1 MQRDLVTI
9 ERLNEHV
16 RRIEQQNSIKL
27 LQRIEELT
35 KTLSEKEDEIG
46 TIYVQLNNEAN
57 AFEKRIMEKQCE
69 VDDARKYCE
78 VLEKELHKSNIQSPE
93 SLMEQ
98 ERVQD
103 YLPDGGSFMLSVPNY
118 AVQVELA
125 DALAKYDQS
134 MRQIST
140 LEEKISIMEA
150 ESQCLGSL
158 RHELQALRLRYEN
171 LLEAHGEKIER
182 IEELELDL
190 ADVKKL
196 LKDQVTSKFYF
207 ELVSRALRRDQQG
220 IVSSAQGRPTGNRF
234 ECSNTFLFGKF
245 GGKIQIYTTS
255 NSHHDKYMSEDS
267 RNSRKLR
274 VRGRAQEGNNG
285 FTRGRTKDIDI
296 STTTSDTPI
305 ESGGAGKRTRR
316 KSFPDA
322 QDLRKQSEI
331 GEGCCEPEQPARS
344 SKRLKKSG
352 FDSARLLVPSDELSK
367 SQMHEGKVGHN
378 CEDDAVDVVSNNDDP
393 LTELDV
399 ESSGKKAT
407 SGFENR
413 RKDELGES
421 YQQYI
426 LNQAQKGIS
435 PTRRDI
441 FIDDDIRYGYDGSS
455 GSGISSML
463 RLDRKPVPAT
473 APLLTTE
480 RTHVR
485 VAKRK
490 NDEAAKHRER
500 RLQERELLQKD
511 GRGRSARVN
520 RYYYEEEKPML
531 DDVDDV
537 MYAEIGLGDNDFIET
552 SFEEEELIYA
562 ADSDLVAASAT
573 EEGGNCDNAMPT
585 ECMRSESIQETQ
597 EEDRTLPK
605 QEDMIEQV
613 NDDVES
619 NDDEAPPELEPQ
631 SPTLQKVVRR
641 PSANKH
647 DDATNFGDGEMQVI
661 CVQTPNGTEQFIQ
674 LAPGQTLSDDN
685 ALFMSESDNVEAN
698 VRHDLRAV
706 EFSFLDSKN
715 ICCGLCGEIVLYD
728 LLLSS
733 HIPQHHPE
741 VLEEGVTAFEDV
753 PYETWLREKLSEEKR
768 RMENSVCNIYD
779 DLSSSHNS
787 SRIYRSV
794 STIRVNPNEMSLNQ
808 LITALRK
815 KMFEKLGRAV
825 PVTLVDKQHARC
837 GICNAVVSLN
847 RKFEVVHLVRHF
859 NAWHPSVHQC
869 AGKWKLKK
877 PQPGLGKPLSIQD
890 FAVIDTSLDRG
901 ANLQCIWC
909 GMFMAAEA
917 LAMHFSEVHPE
928 EVEVPKC
935 NLCLQ
940 ELVINARLLEKYG
953 DEFDVSMPDEHRI
966 RCGKYGTMHTSEARL
981 NAAIEKRLKLCEE
994 GKNANDIEDD
1004 EMDEE
1009 RATSYVNSRMTFGR
1023 RSKPKRQ
1030 FIMPALRQAAP
1041 VNSRYVEAV
1050 NDCHW
1055 KCKMCNGDILAAV
1068 ISAGAIRHFRTEHP
1082 HHLHNM
1088 QYELCR
1094 TRLERI
1100 SDGCMEFIN
1109 PQLIECLVCNM
1120 TYMLHRPFNMCRAIR
1135 HLRSKHPDLMPE
1147 FASTADAG
1155 NNLQR
1160 NRMVRGQELSE
1171 GMITDPATIATLK
1184 AQYGV
1189 DFKKVQALKGAN
1201 GEPVYVLL
1209 DEGDEIDPE
1218 TASQLAASV
1227 AAGDFDR
1234 AKPEIRHTKSTTGP
1248 AAGATATTVDI
1259 SDRNAV
1265 SARPTSEKIPRGQ
1278 QQKQVK
1284 SGPTKNIGSS
1294 NFEIGPVNK
1303 KLDEPTE
1310 PFIIASD

>member
-1 MQRDLVTI
+1 MKQ
-9 ERLNEHV
+9 
-16 RRIEQQNSIKL
+16 
-27 LQRIEELT
+27 
-35 KTLSEKEDEIG
+35 
-46 TIYVQLNNEAN
+46 QLNQN
-57 AFEKRIMEKQCE
+57 Q
-69 VDDARKYCE
+69 
-78 VLEKELHKSNIQSPE
+78 P
-93 SLMEQ
+93 
-98 ERVQD
+98 
-103 YLPDGGSFMLSVPNY
+103 
-118 AVQVELA
+118 
-125 DALAKYDQS
+125 
-134 MRQIST
+134 
-140 LEEKISIMEA
+140 
-150 ESQCLGSL
+150 
-158 RHELQALRLRYEN
+158 
-171 LLEAHGEKIER
+171 
-182 IEELELDL
+182 
-190 ADVKKL
+190 
-196 LKDQVTSKFYF
+196 
-207 ELVSRALRRDQQG
+207 
-220 IVSSAQGRPTGNRF
+220 
-234 ECSNTFLFGKF
+234 
-245 GGKIQIYTTS
+245 
-255 NSHHDKYMSEDS
+255 
-267 RNSRKLR
+267 
-274 VRGRAQEGNNG
+274 
-285 FTRGRTKDIDI
+285 
-296 STTTSDTPI
+296 
-305 ESGGAGKRTRR
+305 
-316 KSFPDA
+316 
-322 QDLRKQSEI
+322 EI
-331 GEGCCEPEQPARS
+331 GEVCCEHEESVRS

-352 FDSARLLVPSDELSK
+352 FDSGRLLVQSDEVSK
-367 SQMHEGKVGHN
+367 AQIMHQEKVGHN
-378 CEDDAVDVVSNNDDP
+378 YEDDAVDVVTSNDDT
-393 LTELDV
+393 LTELNV
-399 ESSGKKAT
+399 ESSVKKTT
-407 SGFENR
+407 SGFESR
-413 RKDELGES
+413 RKDELGEG
-421 YQQYI
+421 YQQFI
-426 LNQAQKGIS
+426 LNQTQKGIS
-435 PTRRDI
+435 PARRDI
-441 FIDDDIRYGYDGSS
+441 FVDDDIRYGYDGPS
-455 GSGISSML
+455 GSGTSNML
-463 RLDRKPVPAT
+463 RLDRKPIPAT

-490 NDEAAKHRER
+490 HDEAAKQREK
-500 RLQERELLQKD
+500 RLQERELLHRD
-511 GRGRSARVN
+511 GRGRNMRTRCQNLYELNDIYILLFS
-520 RYYYEEEKPML
+520 RYYYEEKPML

-537 MYAEIGLGDNDFIET
+537 MYAEIDLGDSDFIET

-562 ADSDLVAASAT
+562 GGDDLVATHAN
-573 EEGGNCDNAMPT
+573 EERDNSIGA
-585 ECMRSESIQETQ
+585 ERIRSHSIQETQ
-597 EEDRTLPK
+597 EEGRTLPK
-605 QEDMIEQV
+605 QEHMIEHV

-631 SPTLQKVVRR
+631 SPALQKVVQRS
-641 PSANKH
+641 SANKH
-647 DDATNFGDGEMQVI
+647 NETTNFTDGMNEMQVI

-674 LAPGQTLSDDN
+674 LAPGQTLDGNACYLLDDN
-685 ALFMSESDNVEAN
+685 ALFMSESDNIEAN
-698 VRHDLRAV
+698 ARHDLRAV

-768 RMENSVCNIYD
+768 RIENSVCNIYD
-779 DLSSSHNS
+779 DVPSSHNS

-808 LITALRK
+808 LITALKK

-859 NAWHPSVHQC
+859 NAWHPSIHQC

-877 PQPGLGKPLSIQD
+877 AQPGLGKPLSIQD

-966 RCGKYGTMHTSEARL
+966 RCGKYGTTHTSEARL
-981 NAAIEKRLKLCEE
+981 HAAIEKRLKLCEE
-994 GKNANDIEDD
+994 GKNANDVEDD
-1004 EMDEE
+1004 EMEE
-1009 RATSYVNSRMTFGR
+1009 EKATSYVNSRMTFGR

-1055 KCKMCNGDILAAV
+1055 KCKICNGDILAAV

-1088 QYELCR
+1088 QYELCK

-1147 FASTADAG
+1147 FASTSDSAS
-1155 NNLQR
+1155 R
-1160 NRMVRGQELSE
+1160 FQEHSE
-1171 GMITDPATIATLK
+1171 GIITDPATIATLK

-1218 TASQLAASV
+1218 TANQLAASV
-1227 AAGDFDR
+1227 AAGDFDQ
-1234 AKPEIRHTKSTTGP
+1234 AKPEIRHVKSTTN
-1248 AAGATATTVDI
+1248 AATGTTSTVDTY
-1259 SDRNAV
+1259 DKNA
-1265 SARPTSEKIPRGQ
+1265 SSRSTSEKIARDQ
-1278 QQKQVK
+1278 QSKQQVK
-1284 SGPTKNIGSS
+1284 SGSAKNAGSS
-1294 NFEIGPVNK
+1294 NFETRLVKK
-1303 KLDEPTE
+1303 KLDEATE
-1310 PFIIASD
+1310 QFIIASD

>member
-1 MQRDLVTI
+1 MI
-9 ERLNEHV
+9 F
-16 RRIEQQNSIKL
+16 
-27 LQRIEELT
+27 
-35 KTLSEKEDEIG
+35 
-46 TIYVQLNNEAN
+46 A
-57 AFEKRIMEKQCE
+57 
-69 VDDARKYCE
+69 
-78 VLEKELHKSNIQSPE
+78 
-93 SLMEQ
+93 
-98 ERVQD
+98 
-103 YLPDGGSFMLSVPNY
+103 
-118 AVQVELA
+118 
-125 DALAKYDQS
+125 
-134 MRQIST
+134 
-140 LEEKISIMEA
+140 
-150 ESQCLGSL
+150 
-158 RHELQALRLRYEN
+158 
-171 LLEAHGEKIER
+171 
-182 IEELELDL
+182 
-190 ADVKKL
+190 
-196 LKDQVTSKFYF
+196 
-207 ELVSRALRRDQQG
+207 
-220 IVSSAQGRPTGNRF
+220 
-234 ECSNTFLFGKF
+234 
-245 GGKIQIYTTS
+245 
-255 NSHHDKYMSEDS
+255 DS
-267 RNSRKLR
+267 RNTRKLR
-274 VRGRAQEGNNG
+274 VREQVEEGNDG
-285 FTRGRTKDIDI
+285 SPHGRIKDHDI
-296 STTTSDTPI
+296 STAGNEAAI
-305 ESGGAGKRTRR
+305 ESGDIGRKTRR
-316 KSFPDA
+316 KPFPGI
-322 QDLRKQSEI
+322 QEDLRNQSGI
-331 GEGCCEPEQPARS
+331 GEACCEQSVRS
-344 SKRLKKSG
+344 NKRLKKSG
-352 FDSARLLVPSDELSK
+352 LDSSSLLVQSDEVSK
-367 SQMHEGKVGHN
+367 SQIMHQGKIVPDN
-378 CEDDAVDVVSNNDDP
+378 YEDDAVDVVSSNDDP

-399 ESSGKKAT
+399 ESCVKKT
-407 SGFENR
+407 SDGFENR
-413 RKDELGES
+413 QKDELGES
-421 YQQYI
+421 FQQYI
-426 LNQAQKGIS
+426 LNQAQKSIS
-435 PTRRDI
+435 PTRREI
-441 FIDDDIRYGYDGSS
+441 FVDDDIRYAYDGPS
-455 GSGISSML
+455 GSNTSSML

-490 NDEAAKHRER
+490 HDEAGKHRER
-500 RLQERELLQKD
+500 RLQERELLQRD
-511 GRGRSARVN
+511 GRGRNARAN
-520 RYYYEEEKPML
+520 RYYYEEEKPVL
-531 DDVDDV
+531 DDVNDV
-537 MYAEIGLGDNDFIET
+537 MYAEIGLGDSDFIET
-552 SFEEEELIYA
+552 NFEEEELIYA
-562 ADSDLVAASAT
+562 ADDDLVAADAV
-573 EEGGNCDNAMPT
+573 EEGGSCDNAMGV
-585 ECMRSESIQETQ
+585 ERMRNQSIQETREQ
-597 EEDRTLPK
+597 DGSVPK
-605 QEDMIEQV
+605 QEDMIEQI
-613 NDDVES
+613 NDGVES

-631 SPTLQKVVRR
+631 SPALQKVVHRS
-641 PSANKH
+641 SANKH
-647 DDATNFGDGEMQVI
+647 DDATNFTDGVGEMQVI

-674 LAPGQTLSDDN
+674 LAPGQTLDGKFSSLHDN
-685 ALFMSESDNVEAN
+685 TLFMSESDNVEAN
-698 VRHDLRAV
+698 VRHDLRTV

-753 PYETWLREKLSEEKR
+753 PYETWLREKLGEEKR
-768 RMENSVCNIYD
+768 RMENSLCSIYD
-779 DLSSSHNS
+779 DLPSNHHS

-847 RKFEVVHLVRHF
+847 RKFEVIHLVRHF

-940 ELVINARLLEKYG
+940 ELVINARLLEKYS

-966 RCGKYGTMHTSEARL
+966 RCGKYGTTHTSEARL
-981 NAAIEKRLKLCEE
+981 HAAIEKRLKLCEE
-994 GKNANDIEDD
+994 GKNVDDIEDD
-1004 EMDEE
+1004 EMEEE
-1009 RATSYVNSRMTFGR
+1009 RGTSYVNSRMTFGR

-1050 NDCHW
+1050 NECHW

-1088 QYELCR
+1088 QYELCK

-1147 FASTADAG
+1147 FAPTADSG

-1160 NRMVRGQELSE
+1160 KRLVRAQEHSE
-1171 GMITDPATIATLK
+1171 GIITDPATIATLK

-1209 DEGDEIDPE
+1209 DDGDEIDPE

-1234 AKPEIRHTKSTTGP
+1234 AKPEIQHEKTS
-1248 AAGATATTVDI
+1248 AAAATTTAVDSYDKNTI
-1259 SDRNAV
+1259 AS
-1265 SARPTSEKIPRGQ
+1265 RPTSE
-1278 QQKQVK
+1278 V
-1284 SGPTKNIGSS
+1284 SS
-1294 NFEIGPVNK
+1294 LFYP
-1303 KLDEPTE
+1303 
-1310 PFIIASD
+1310 

>member
-1 MQRDLVTI
+1 
-9 ERLNEHV
+9 
-16 RRIEQQNSIKL
+16 
-27 LQRIEELT
+27 
-35 KTLSEKEDEIG
+35 
-46 TIYVQLNNEAN
+46 
-57 AFEKRIMEKQCE
+57 
-69 VDDARKYCE
+69 
-78 VLEKELHKSNIQSPE
+78 
-93 SLMEQ
+93 
-98 ERVQD
+98 
-103 YLPDGGSFMLSVPNY
+103 
-118 AVQVELA
+118 
-125 DALAKYDQS
+125 
-134 MRQIST
+134 
-140 LEEKISIMEA
+140 
-150 ESQCLGSL
+150 
-158 RHELQALRLRYEN
+158 
-171 LLEAHGEKIER
+171 
-182 IEELELDL
+182 
-190 ADVKKL
+190 
-196 LKDQVTSKFYF
+196 
-207 ELVSRALRRDQQG
+207 
-220 IVSSAQGRPTGNRF
+220 
-234 ECSNTFLFGKF
+234 
-245 GGKIQIYTTS
+245 
-255 NSHHDKYMSEDS
+255 MSEDS
-267 RNSRKLR
+267 KNPRKLR
-274 VRGRAQEGNNG
+274 ARERTEEENDG
-285 FTRGRTKDIDI
+285 FTRESFRIKDRDI
-296 STTTSDTPI
+296 STATNEKAV
-305 ESGGAGKRTRR
+305 ESGVAGRKTRR
-316 KSFPDA
+316 KPFPDV
-322 QDLRKQSEI
+322 QEDLRNQSEI
-331 GEGCCEPEQPARS
+331 REACGEPEPSVRS
-344 SKRLKKSG
+344 SKRFKKPG
-352 FDSARLLVPSDELSK
+352 FDSSRLLVPSDELSK
-367 SQMHEGKVGHN
+367 SRIVHQGKVGHDY
-378 CEDDAVDVVSNNDDP
+378 EDDAIDVVSSTDDP

-399 ESSGKKAT
+399 ESTVKNAT
-407 SGFENR
+407 SAFQNR

-421 YQQYI
+421 YRQYI
-426 LNQAQKGIS
+426 LNQAQKGTS

-441 FIDDDIRYGYDGSS
+441 FVDDDIRYGYDGPS
-455 GSGISSML
+455 GSGTSGML
-463 RLDRKPVPAT
+463 RLERKPIPAT

-490 NDEAAKHRER
+490 HDEAAKHRER
-500 RLQERELLQKD
+500 RLQRELLQRD
-511 GRGRSARVN
+511 GQDRNARAC
-520 RYYYEEEKPML
+520 RYYYEEKPML

-537 MYAEIGLGDNDFIET
+537 MYAEIGLSDSDFIET

-562 ADSDLVAASAT
+562 ADDDLVNADAT
-573 EEGGNCDNAMPT
+573 EEGSSCDNAMSA
-585 ECMRSESIQETQ
+585 ERMRSQSIQETQ
-597 EEDRTLPK
+597 EEGRTLPK
-605 QEDMIEQV
+605 QEDVIEQI
-613 NDDVES
+613 NDGIES

-631 SPTLQKVVRR
+631 SPALQKAVQRS
-641 PSANKH
+641 SANKH
-647 DDATNFGDGEMQVI
+647 DDATNFADSVGEMQVI

-674 LAPGQTLSDDN
+674 LAPGQTLDDDN
-685 ALFMSESDNVEAN
+685 TLFMSESDNVEAN
-698 VRHDLRAV
+698 VRHDLRDV

-741 VLEEGVTAFEDV
+741 VLEEGVTAFEDI
-753 PYETWLREKLSEEKR
+753 PYENWLREKLSEEKR

-779 DLSSSHNS
+779 DLPSSQNS

-815 KMFEKLGRAV
+815 KMFEKLGRTV

-877 PQPGLGKPLSIQD
+877 PQPGFGKPLSVQD

-981 NAAIEKRLKLCEE
+981 HSAIEKRIKHCEE
-994 GKNANDIEDD
+994 GKDANDIEDD
-1004 EMDEE
+1004 EMEEE
-1009 RATSYVNSRMTFGR
+1009 RATSFVNSRMTFGR

-1055 KCKMCNGDILAAV
+1055 KCKICNGDILAAV
-1068 ISAGAIRHFRTEHP
+1068 ISAGAIRHYRTEHP

-1088 QYELCR
+1088 QYELCK

-1147 FASTADAG
+1147 FASATDAG
-1155 NNLQR
+1155 NNLQGR
-1160 NRMVRGQELSE
+1160 RMARSQEHSE
-1171 GMITDPATIATLK
+1171 GIITDPATIATLK

-1234 AKPEIRHTKSTTGP
+1234 AKPEIRHAKSITSP
-1248 AAGATATTVDI
+1248 AAAAAVAATTVC
-1259 SDRNAV
+1259 DRNDSA
-1265 SARPTSEKIPRGQ
+1265 ARPTSEKIPRGQ
-1278 QQKQVK
+1278 QPKQAK
-1284 SGPTKNIGSS
+1284 SGLTENAGSS
-1294 NFEIGPVNK
+1294 NFETGLVNK

-1310 PFIIASD
+1310 PFIIAAD

>member
-1 MQRDLVTI
+1 
-9 ERLNEHV
+9 
-16 RRIEQQNSIKL
+16 
-27 LQRIEELT
+27 
-35 KTLSEKEDEIG
+35 
-46 TIYVQLNNEAN
+46 
-57 AFEKRIMEKQCE
+57 
-69 VDDARKYCE
+69 
-78 VLEKELHKSNIQSPE
+78 
-93 SLMEQ
+93 
-98 ERVQD
+98 
-103 YLPDGGSFMLSVPNY
+103 
-118 AVQVELA
+118 
-125 DALAKYDQS
+125 
-134 MRQIST
+134 
-140 LEEKISIMEA
+140 
-150 ESQCLGSL
+150 
-158 RHELQALRLRYEN
+158 
-171 LLEAHGEKIER
+171 
-182 IEELELDL
+182 
-190 ADVKKL
+190 
-196 LKDQVTSKFYF
+196 
-207 ELVSRALRRDQQG
+207 
-220 IVSSAQGRPTGNRF
+220 
-234 ECSNTFLFGKF
+234 
-245 GGKIQIYTTS
+245 
-255 NSHHDKYMSEDS
+255 MSEDS
-267 RNSRKLR
+267 KNPRKIR
-274 VRGRAQEGNNG
+274 VKGRAEEENDDS
-285 FTRGRTKDIDI
+285 TRERTKREI
-296 STTTSDTPI
+296 SVSANETTV
-305 ESGGAGKRTRR
+305 ESGDAGRRTRR
-316 KSFPDA
+316 RPFPDA
-322 QDLRKQSEI
+322 QEVLRNQSEI
-331 GEGCCEPEQPARS
+331 GEACCESEQPIRS

-352 FDSARLLVPSDELSK
+352 FSSADEVSK
-367 SQMHEGKVGHN
+367 TRIMHQGKVGHN
-378 CEDDAVDVVSNNDDP
+378 YEDDAVDVVTSNDDS
-393 LTELDV
+393 LAELDV
-399 ESSGKKAT
+399 GSSVKKIT
-407 SGFENR
+407 SEFGNH
-413 RKDELGES
+413 RKDELGEGF
-421 YQQYI
+421 QQYV
-426 LNQAQKGIS
+426 LSQAQKGIS

-441 FIDDDIRYGYDGSS
+441 FVDDDIRYGYDGPTGSS
-455 GSGISSML
+455 SSSML
-463 RLDRKPVPAT
+463 RLDRKPMPAT

-480 RTHVR
+480 RTHIR

-490 NDEAAKHRER
+490 HDETAKHRER
-500 RLQERELLQKD
+500 RLQERELFQRD
-511 GRGRSARVN
+511 ARGRNARTN
-520 RYYYEEEKPML
+520 RYYYEEEKPIL

-552 SFEEEELIYA
+552 SFEEEELIY
-562 ADSDLVAASAT
+562 DDDLVTAGAA
-573 EEGGNCDNAMPT
+573 EEGSNCDSTMGA
-585 ECMRSESIQETQ
+585 ERMRSQPIQETQ
-597 EEDRTLPK
+597 EGRTIPK
-605 QEDMIEQV
+605 QEVVIEQV
-613 NDDVES
+613 NDGIES

-631 SPTLQKVVRR
+631 SPALQKVVQRS
-641 PSANKH
+641 SANKH
-647 DDATNFGDGEMQVI
+647 DDVTNFTDGMGEMQVI

-674 LAPGQTLSDDN
+674 LAPGQTLDGKLLFFDEN
-685 ALFMSESDNVEAN
+685 ALFMSEGDNVEAN
-698 VRHDLRAV
+698 IRHDLRAV

-753 PYETWLREKLSEEKR
+753 PYETWLREKLNEEKR
-768 RMENSVCNIYD
+768 RMEDNVCNIYD

-787 SRIYRSV
+787 NRIYRSV

-859 NAWHPSVHQC
+859 NAWHPSIHQC
-869 AGKWKLKK
+869 AGKWKLRK

-953 DEFDVSMPDEHRI
+953 DGFDVSMPDEHRI

-981 NAAIEKRLKLCEE
+981 HAAIEKRLKLCEE
-994 GKNANDIEDD
+994 GKNTNDVEDD
-1004 EMDEE
+1004 EMEEEE
-1009 RATSYVNSRMTFGR
+1009 RTTNYVNSRMTFGR

-1082 HHLHNM
+1082 HHLHSM
-1088 QYELCR
+1088 QYELCK

-1147 FASTADAG
+1147 FASTTGDSG
-1155 NNLQR
+1155 NSTQR
-1160 NRMVRGQELSE
+1160 KRMVRGQEDSE
-1171 GMITDPATIATLK
+1171 GIITDPATIATLK

-1227 AAGDFDR
+1227 AAGDFDQ
-1234 AKPEIRHTKSTTGP
+1234 AKPEIRHAKSN
-1248 AAGATATTVDI
+1248 ASSTATTTAAVET
-1259 SDRNAV
+1259 SGRNAITAKATSDK
-1265 SARPTSEKIPRGQ
+1265 SARGQ
-1278 QQKQVK
+1278 QAKHVK
-1284 SGPTKNIGSS
+1284 SNPTKNVGSS
-1294 NFEIGPVNK
+1294 NFETEIVNK
-1303 KLDEPTE
+1303 KLDEATE

>member
-1 MQRDLVTI
+1 
-9 ERLNEHV
+9 
-16 RRIEQQNSIKL
+16 
-27 LQRIEELT
+27 
-35 KTLSEKEDEIG
+35 
-46 TIYVQLNNEAN
+46 
-57 AFEKRIMEKQCE
+57 
-69 VDDARKYCE
+69 
-78 VLEKELHKSNIQSPE
+78 
-93 SLMEQ
+93 
-98 ERVQD
+98 
-103 YLPDGGSFMLSVPNY
+103 
-118 AVQVELA
+118 
-125 DALAKYDQS
+125 
-134 MRQIST
+134 
-140 LEEKISIMEA
+140 
-150 ESQCLGSL
+150 
-158 RHELQALRLRYEN
+158 
-171 LLEAHGEKIER
+171 
-182 IEELELDL
+182 
-190 ADVKKL
+190 
-196 LKDQVTSKFYF
+196 
-207 ELVSRALRRDQQG
+207 
-220 IVSSAQGRPTGNRF
+220 
-234 ECSNTFLFGKF
+234 
-245 GGKIQIYTTS
+245 
-255 NSHHDKYMSEDS
+255 MSEDS
-267 RNSRKLR
+267 KNPRKIR
-274 VRGRAQEGNNG
+274 VRGRAEEENDGSI
-285 FTRGRTKDIDI
+285 RERIKEREI
-296 STTTSDTPI
+296 SVSANETTV
-305 ESGGAGKRTRR
+305 ESGDAGRRTRR
-316 KSFPDA
+316 RPFPDV
-322 QDLRKQSEI
+322 QEVLRNQSEI
-331 GEGCCEPEQPARS
+331 GEACCESEQPIRS

-352 FDSARLLVPSDELSK
+352 FDSADEVSK
-367 SQMHEGKVGHN
+367 TRIMHQGKVGHDY
-378 CEDDAVDVVSNNDDP
+378 EDDAVDVVTSNDDS
-393 LTELDV
+393 LTEVDV
-399 ESSGKKAT
+399 GSSVKKIT
-407 SGFENR
+407 SGFGNH
-413 RKDELGES
+413 RKDELGEGF
-421 YQQYI
+421 QQYV
-426 LNQAQKGIS
+426 LSQAQKGIS

-441 FIDDDIRYGYDGSS
+441 FVDDDIRYGYDGPS
-455 GSGISSML
+455 GSSTSSLL
-463 RLDRKPVPAT
+463 RLDRKPMPAT

-480 RTHVR
+480 RTHIR

-490 NDEAAKHRER
+490 HDETAKHRER
-500 RLQERELLQKD
+500 RLQERELLQRD
-511 GRGRSARVN
+511 GRGRNARTN
-520 RYYYEEEKPML
+520 RYYYDEEKPIL

-537 MYAEIGLGDNDFIET
+537 MYAEIGLGDSDFIET
-552 SFEEEELIYA
+552 SFEEEELIY
-562 ADSDLVAASAT
+562 DDDLVTAGA
-573 EEGGNCDNAMPT
+573 EERSNCDSTMGA
-585 ECMRSESIQETQ
+585 ERMRSQPIQETQ
-597 EEDRTLPK
+597 QEGRTIPK
-605 QEDMIEQV
+605 QEGVIEQV
-613 NDDVES
+613 NDGVES

-631 SPTLQKVVRR
+631 SPALQKVVQRS
-641 PSANKH
+641 SANKH
-647 DDATNFGDGEMQVI
+647 DDVTNFTDGMSEMQVI
-661 CVQTPNGTEQFIQ
+661 RVQTPNGTEQFIQ
-674 LAPGQTLSDDN
+674 LAPGQTLDDEN

-698 VRHDLRAV
+698 IRHDLRAV

-753 PYETWLREKLSEEKR
+753 PYETWLREKLNEEKR
-768 RMENSVCNIYD
+768 RMENNVCNIYD

-859 NAWHPSVHQC
+859 NAWHPSIHQC
-869 AGKWKLKK
+869 AGKWKLRK

-909 GMFMAAEA
+909 GMFMTAEA

-981 NAAIEKRLKLCEE
+981 HAAIEKRLKLCEE
-994 GKNANDIEDD
+994 GKNTNDVEDD
-1004 EMDEE
+1004 EMEEE
-1009 RATSYVNSRMTFGR
+1009 RATNYVNSRMTFGR

-1082 HHLHNM
+1082 HHLHSM
-1088 QYELCR
+1088 QYELCK

-1147 FASTADAG
+1147 FASATGDSG
-1155 NNLQR
+1155 NSTQR
-1160 NRMVRGQELSE
+1160 KRMVRGQEDSE
-1171 GMITDPATIATLK
+1171 GIITDPATIATLK

-1209 DEGDEIDPE
+1209 DEGDEIDLE

-1227 AAGDFDR
+1227 AAGDFDQ
-1234 AKPEIRHTKSTTGP
+1234 AKPEIRHAKSN
-1248 AAGATATTVDI
+1248 ASSTALVETCGGNTVT
-1259 SDRNAV
+1259 AK
-1265 SARPTSEKIPRGQ
+1265 PTSDKSARGQ
-1278 QQKQVK
+1278 QPKHVK
-1284 SGPTKNIGSS
+1284 SSSTKNVGSS
-1294 NFEIGPVNK
+1294 NFEAEIVNK
-1303 KLDEPTE
+1303 KLDEATE

>member
-1 MQRDLVTI
+1 
-9 ERLNEHV
+9 
-16 RRIEQQNSIKL
+16 
-27 LQRIEELT
+27 
-35 KTLSEKEDEIG
+35 
-46 TIYVQLNNEAN
+46 
-57 AFEKRIMEKQCE
+57 
-69 VDDARKYCE
+69 
-78 VLEKELHKSNIQSPE
+78 
-93 SLMEQ
+93 
-98 ERVQD
+98 
-103 YLPDGGSFMLSVPNY
+103 
-118 AVQVELA
+118 
-125 DALAKYDQS
+125 
-134 MRQIST
+134 
-140 LEEKISIMEA
+140 
-150 ESQCLGSL
+150 
-158 RHELQALRLRYEN
+158 
-171 LLEAHGEKIER
+171 
-182 IEELELDL
+182 
-190 ADVKKL
+190 
-196 LKDQVTSKFYF
+196 
-207 ELVSRALRRDQQG
+207 
-220 IVSSAQGRPTGNRF
+220 
-234 ECSNTFLFGKF
+234 
-245 GGKIQIYTTS
+245 
-255 NSHHDKYMSEDS
+255 MSEDS
-267 RNSRKLR
+267 RNLRKIR
-274 VRGRAQEGNNG
+274 VRGRAEEGNDD
-285 FTRGRTKDIDI
+285 FTHERIKDHDI
-296 STTTSDTPI
+296 SIAANETAV
-305 ESGGAGKRTRR
+305 ESGDAGRRTRR
-316 KSFPDA
+316 KLFPDV
-322 QDLRKQSEI
+322 QENLRNQPEI
-331 GEGCCEPEQPARS
+331 GEACCEPERSVRS

-352 FDSARLLVPSDELSK
+352 FDSARLLTQSDEVSK
-367 SQMHEGKVGHN
+367 ARIMDQEKVGHN
-378 CEDDAVDVVSNNDDP
+378 YEDDPVDVVTSNDDP

-399 ESSGKKAT
+399 ESSVKKTT

-413 RKDELGES
+413 RKDELGEGF
-421 YQQYI
+421 QQYI
-426 LNQAQKGIS
+426 LNQAQKSIS
-435 PTRRDI
+435 SIRRDI
-441 FIDDDIRYGYDGSS
+441 FVDDGIRYGYDGPS
-455 GSGISSML
+455 GSGSSSIL

-480 RTHVR
+480 RTHIR

-490 NDEAAKHRER
+490 HDEVAKHRER
-500 RLQERELLQKD
+500 IQERELLQRD
-511 GRGRSARVN
+511 GRGRSARTN

-537 MYAEIGLGDNDFIET
+537 MYAEIGLGESDFIES

-562 ADSDLVAASAT
+562 AGDDLVAAGAT
-573 EEGGNCDNAMPT
+573 DERDNCDSAMST
-585 ECMRSESIQETQ
+585 ERLRSQSIQETQ
-597 EEDRTLPK
+597 EEGRTLRTLPK
-605 QEDMIEQV
+605 QEDMVEQI

-631 SPTLQKVVRR
+631 SPALQKVVQR
-641 PSANKH
+641 SSGSKH
-647 DDATNFGDGEMQVI
+647 DETTNFTDGVGEMQVI

-674 LAPGQTLSDDN
+674 LAPGQTLDDEN
-685 ALFMSESDNVEAN
+685 ALFMSEGDNVEAN
-698 VRHDLRAV
+698 IRHDLRAV

-768 RMENSVCNIYD
+768 RMENNVCNIYD
-779 DLSSSHNS
+779 DLSSGHNS
-787 SRIYRSV
+787 NRIYRSV

-859 NAWHPSVHQC
+859 NAWHPSIHQC

-953 DEFDVSMPDEHRI
+953 DDFDVSMPDEHRI
-966 RCGKYGTMHTSEARL
+966 RCGKYDTMHTSEARL
-981 NAAIEKRLKLCEE
+981 HAAIEKRLKLCEE
-994 GKNANDIEDD
+994 GKNANDVEDD
-1004 EMDEE
+1004 EMEEE
-1009 RATSYVNSRMTFGR
+1009 RAASYVNSRMTFGR

-1088 QYELCR
+1088 QYELCK

-1147 FASTADAG
+1147 FASAADSG
-1155 NNLQR
+1155 NNTQR
-1160 NRMVRGQELSE
+1160 KRMARNQEHSE
-1171 GMITDPATIATLK
+1171 GIITDPATIATLK

-1234 AKPEIRHTKSTTGP
+1234 AKPEIRHAKSSAAAATT
-1248 AAGATATTVDI
+1248 TTTVDTY
-1259 SDRNAV
+1259 SRNAIT
-1265 SARPTSEKIPRGQ
+1265 AKPISEKIARGQ
-1278 QQKQVK
+1278 QPKQAK
-1284 SGPTKNIGSS
+1284 SDLTKSAGNSD
-1294 NFEIGPVNK
+1294 FETGLVNK
-1303 KLDEPTE
+1303 KFDEAAE

>member
-1 MQRDLVTI
+1 MLCIPTDFRERIQNDLATI
-9 ERLNEHV
+9 ERLNKHA
-16 RRIEQQNSIKL
+16 RQIEQQNSI
-27 LQRIEELT
+27 RIN
-35 KTLSEKEDEIG
+35 KKLSEKEDEIG
-46 TIYVQLNNEAN
+46 KVYVQLSDEADT
-57 AFEKRIMEKQCE
+57 FEKRIMQKMQNGE
-69 VDDARKYCE
+69 R
-78 VLEKELHKSNIQSPE
+78 
-93 SLMEQ
+93 LMEQ
-98 ERVQD
+98 EKIQEF
-103 YLPDGGSFMLSVPNY
+103 LPNGSSFMLSIPNH
-118 AVQVELA
+118 ALQIELA
-125 DALAKYDQS
+125 DALAKYEKS

-140 LEEKISIMEA
+140 LEGKISSMEA
-150 ESQCLGSL
+150 ESQYVDSL

-190 ADVKKL
+190 ADLKKL
-196 LKDQVTSKFYF
+196 LKDQIAVAASLCISYALFTTFALLCCVMCTNRTIEKSLPTPPIWREIPINIPTCNSKNLRKIRIRERTEEENDGFIH
-207 ELVSRALRRDQQG
+207 ERIKAQHISVSTNEAAMESGD
-220 IVSSAQGRPTGNRF
+220 IGR
-234 ECSNTFLFGKF
+234 
-245 GGKIQIYTTS
+245 
-255 NSHHDKYMSEDS
+255 
-267 RNSRKLR
+267 
-274 VRGRAQEGNNG
+274 
-285 FTRGRTKDIDI
+285 RTK
-296 STTTSDTPI
+296 
-305 ESGGAGKRTRR
+305 R
-316 KSFPDA
+316 KSFPNVHE
-322 QDLRKQSEI
+322 DLRNQRGI
-331 GEGCCEPEQPARS
+331 GETCREHEQPVRS
-344 SKRLKKSG
+344 SKRLKKSD
-352 FDSARLLVPSDELSK
+352 FDSPRQSDEVSK
-367 SQMHEGKVGHN
+367 VRIMLQGKVGHN
-378 CEDDAVDVVSNNDDP
+378 YEDDAIDVVTSNDDP
-393 LTELDV
+393 LTEIDV
-399 ESSGKKAT
+399 ESLCFKSSSK
-407 SGFENR
+407 S
-413 RKDELGES
+413 
-421 YQQYI
+421 
-426 LNQAQKGIS
+426 IS

-441 FIDDDIRYGYDGSS
+441 FVDSDIRYGYDGPS
-455 GSGISSML
+455 GSGVL

-490 NDEAAKHRER
+490 HDEAAKQRER
-500 RLQERELLQKD
+500 RLQERELLSRD
-511 GRGRSARVN
+511 GRGRNTRTN
-520 RYYYEEEKPML
+520 RYYYDEKSML

-537 MYAEIGLGDNDFIET
+537 MYAEIGLGDSDFIET
-552 SFEEEELIYA
+552 SFEDEELIYA
-562 ADSDLVAASAT
+562 ADDLVTGGA
-573 EEGGNCDNAMPT
+573 EESGNCDSDVGGERMP
-585 ECMRSESIQETQ
+585 SQSIQETHSEGKLDLWLVPLTGLKQ
-597 EEDRTLPK
+597 NNFTGVKGHTLPK
-605 QEDMIEQV
+605 QDHIIEQV

-631 SPTLQKVVRR
+631 SPALQKIVQR
-641 PSANKH
+641 SNANKH
-647 DDATNFGDGEMQVI
+647 DETTNFTDDMNDMQVI

-674 LAPGQTLSDDN
+674 LAPGQTLDDDN
-685 ALFMSESDNVEAN
+685 ALFMSENDNVEASS
-698 VRHDLRAV
+698 RHDLRTV

-768 RMENSVCNIYD
+768 RMENSVCNIYE
-779 DLSSSHNS
+779 DLPSSHNS

-794 STIRVNPNEMSLNQ
+794 STHYCVMCLLFLDSRQPKRNVTQSVNNSIAEENVRETGSRFVLRVFGSHDEQISVRMHAKQ
-808 LITALRK
+808 K
-815 KMFEKLGRAV
+815 V

-859 NAWHPSVHQC
+859 NAWHPSIHQC

-877 PQPGLGKPLSIQD
+877 AQPGFGKPLSVQD

-953 DEFDVSMPDEHRI
+953 EEFDVSLPDEHRI
-966 RCGKYGTMHTSEARL
+966 RCGKYGTTHTSEARL
-981 NAAIEKRLKLCEE
+981 HAAVEKRLKPCEE
-994 GKNANDIEDD
+994 GKNTNDVEDD
-1004 EMDEE
+1004 EMEEE

-1055 KCKMCNGDILAAV
+1055 KCKICNGDILAAV

-1088 QYELCR
+1088 QYELCK

-1147 FASTADAG
+1147 FASTSDSG

-1160 NRMVRGQELSE
+1160 KRLVGDQEHSE
-1171 GMITDPATIATLK
+1171 GIITDPATIATLK

-1218 TASQLAASV
+1218 TANQLAASV
-1227 AAGDFDR
+1227 ATGDFDR
-1234 AKPEIRHTKSTTGP
+1234 AKPEMRRAKSLTGD
-1248 AAGATATTVDI
+1248 AAGTTTTTVDTYNK
-1259 SDRNAV
+1259 NA
-1265 SARPTSEKIPRGQ
+1265 STARSTSEKIGREQ
-1278 QQKQVK
+1278 QPKQQIK
-1284 SGPTKNIGSS
+1284 FGPEKNAESS
-1294 NFEIGPVNK
+1294 NFGTKLINK
-1303 KLDEPTE
+1303 KPDEATE